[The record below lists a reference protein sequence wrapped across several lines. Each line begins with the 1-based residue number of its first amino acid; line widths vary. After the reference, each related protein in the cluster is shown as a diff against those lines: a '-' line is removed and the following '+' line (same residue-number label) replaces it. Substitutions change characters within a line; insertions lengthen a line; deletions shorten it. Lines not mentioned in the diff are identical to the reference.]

1 MVDPEQFYAP
11 VDWMNVF
18 AQIGIIAIW
27 FGLCGIPAWWHWKKF
42 GYSWYGEP
50 WLPPPKT
57 SFDQEP
63 ELPRKWWLA
72 GPRVE
77 GPFYGVWAWYI
88 FASMI
93 FFTVVLTIREMLRV
107 A

>member
-27 FGLCGIPAWWHWKKF
+27 FGLCGIPAWWHWKTF

-50 WLPPPKT
+50 
-57 SFDQEP
+57 
-63 ELPRKWWLA
+63 
-72 GPRVE
+72 
-77 GPFYGVWAWYI
+77 
-88 FASMI
+88 
-93 FFTVVLTIREMLRV
+93 
-107 A
+107 

>member
-1 MVDPEQFYAP
+1 
-11 VDWMNVF
+11 MNVF

-93 FFTVVLTIREMLRV
+93 FFYRGADYSGNV
-107 A
+107 AGNVAQSKNPRPATSE